1 MGLREPPTGE
11 NVISFKFRVRLFD
24 HIDLIDHSSFN
35 ISGTLS
41 WTGGAAVDC
50 TDFGLK
56 DREITHIQYDNDN
69 AVFDWDVYIIDLPEN
84 VYQE

>member
-24 HIDLIDHSSFN
+24 HIDLTDHSSFN

-41 WTGGAAVDC
+41 WSGGSPVDC
-50 TDFGLK
+50 IDFGTK
-56 DREITHIQYDNDN
+56 DREITYTQNENDN
-69 AVFDWDVYIIDLPEN
+69 AVFDWDVSVIDQPQRI
-84 VYQE
+84 YQE